1 MAIELIPRPSQF
13 DGAQGY
19 NVYEANDRIGSF
31 DAGPYKN
38 HSAALL
44 FIGTSPKPGRGKS
57 RLVLAGFKDIVGHG
71 RDIVAPEI
79 THTPTWIEI
88 AKLELIKKA
97 HSEGQISVVNHKI
110 LSALP
115 IVHVLESGGIKVDKL
130 DIIRQ
135 SDYPLSHI
143 YHALI
148 QSADRG
154 AEFFETV
161 IYART

>member
-13 DGAQGY
+13 NGAQGFK
-19 NVYEANDRIGSF
+19 VFEKSDEIGSF
-31 DAGPYKN
+31 DAGSYKN
-38 HSAALL
+38 FPAALL
-44 FIGTSPKPGRGKS
+44 YFCTSPRPGRGKS
-57 RLVLAGFKDIVGHG
+57 GLVLQGFKDIVGHG
-71 RDIVAPEI
+71 REIAATDIIHE
-79 THTPTWIEI
+79 PTWMML
-88 AKLELIKKA
+88 AKLKLVEKA
-97 HSEGQISVVNHKI
+97 HSEGQVSVVQHKV

-130 DIIRQ
+130 DIIKQ